1 MDMMIQRLVVVL
13 LVVALVGLVR
23 AEDAEEVVVAS
34 AEELKDI
41 KAKKIIWQKDRAKMV
56 RIPYKEKKYDRTGNL
71 INSIFYMDA
80 TEVTVGQFKKF
91 LKSTDHSYTGGLWER
106 VYEYSPT
113 DKYPMKLVSWFDAV
127 AYAKWA
133 DKRRPAEAEWEF
145 AARGGL
151 VGKKY
156 SWGDGAGYAYTYAN
170 SDMNG
175 APDKWEYCAPVG
187 SFKLNGYGLYD
198 MAGNVWEWCQDR
210 WTYGIET
217 HRLVKGGS
225 WDDNPAIG
233 LDESKVYRLEVAY
246 RHIGFRCVADVP

>member
-1 MDMMIQRLVVVL
+1 
-13 LVVALVGLVR
+13 
-23 AEDAEEVVVAS
+23 
-34 AEELKDI
+34 
-41 KAKKIIWQKDRAKMV
+41 
-56 RIPYKEKKYDRTGNL
+56 
-71 INSIFYMDA
+71 
-80 TEVTVGQFKKF
+80 
-91 LKSTDHSYTGGLWER
+91 
-106 VYEYSPT
+106 
-113 DKYPMKLVSWFDAV
+113 
-127 AYAKWA
+127 
-133 DKRRPAEAEWEF
+133 
-145 AARGGL
+145 
-151 VGKKY
+151 
-156 SWGDGAGYAYTYAN
+156 AYTYAN